1 MATRKTSAEKA
12 REDAEND
19 AADGMFGNAFDKI
32 DDLSPTSTSID
43 EGTADADIE
52 TSVEELDTMDKEPE
66 VDETIDSS
74 NIGDNK
80 SLKSPQT
87 GPPGG
92 PPKGPPTGPPG
103 GPPKG
108 PPKGPPTG
116 PPKGPPT
123 GPPKGPPTG
132 PPGGLPKDTSKTSK
146 PENNSQQSDSS
157 EQEKTGTENVEEPTI
172 EQPDEETS
180 QGDNNKQAEPPH
192 DEITQVEDE
201 TEPEPLVIVESEV
214 APPEPEEE
222 ENSEIIVEKEAPN
235 RALAAEKEVLSLS
248 NEVASLRKSLAGAA
262 DVIED
267 LESQPM
273 PPAVLSSEIVV
284 PDHLVADLSRL
295 ARQLERERLI
305 RANLG
310 SISMLHPGMP
320 GIMISTKANI
330 ILSRLNER
338 GLVGGRLGQGAPEE
352 SPDDWRILEV
362 LLAST
367 SLDTGGPAACIHMMG
382 PYTTAVSCEKDL
394 ILCSPIDEVGKKQLG
409 KIIIVDP
416 DYDNPDDFLRQTA
429 EALKQGGSKCV
440 VIRGHGA
447 YCVGADLDDAWA
459 NAAMLEH
466 SMQIVLLARQA
477 NLKI

>member
-12 REDAEND
+12 REDAKND

-32 DDLSPTSTSID
+32 DDLSPTSTSIE
-43 EGTADADIE
+43 EGNADADLQASKEEVE
-52 TSVEELDTMDKEPE
+52 TMEKEFE
-66 VDETIDSS
+66 DDETTDSS
-74 NIGDNK
+74 NIDDNE
-80 SLKSPQT
+80 SLKESPR
-87 GPPGG
+87 G

-116 PPKGPPT
+116 PPG

-132 PPGGLPKDTSKTSK
+132 PPGGPPKGRPTGPPTGTSEVDE
-146 PENNSQQSDSS
+146 PDNESQQSDFS
-157 EQEKTGTENVEEPTI
+157 EQEEIETENAEETPT
-172 EQPDEETS
+172 EQPDEDISQEDNNEQAETS
-180 QGDNNKQAEPPH
+180 Q
-192 DEITQVEDE
+192 DEILQVEDE
-201 TEPEPLVIVESEV
+201 IEPESLEIVESE
-214 APPEPEEE
+214 AASLEPEKE
-222 ENSEIIVEKEAPN
+222 ENSEIIVEKDVPN

-273 PPAVLSSEIVV
+273 PPAVLSSDIVV

-305 RANLG
+305 RANMG

-330 ILSRLNER
+330 IISRLNER
-338 GLVGGRLGQGAPEE
+338 SLVGGRLGQGAPEE
-352 SPDDWRILEV
+352 SPEDWRILEV